1 MTMQNHVHR
10 RLREPDRDWQYLPL
24 DAGDSVF
31 LPDGSAATSVTATC
45 YHETVDDDRYAIK
58 VDADGDAN
66 LLPKLYKRAPPKG
79 RKSSRERVAARLQL
93 SRRPGG
99 R

>member
-10 RLREPDRDWQYLPL
+10 RLREPDRDLQCLPL

-31 LPDGSAATSVTATC
+31 LRDGSEATSVTATC
-45 YHETVDDDRYAIK
+45 YHETVDDERYAIW

-66 LLPKLYKRAPPKG
+66 LLPKYKRAPPKG
-79 RKSSRERVAARLQL
+79 R
-93 SRRPGG
+93 
-99 R
+99 